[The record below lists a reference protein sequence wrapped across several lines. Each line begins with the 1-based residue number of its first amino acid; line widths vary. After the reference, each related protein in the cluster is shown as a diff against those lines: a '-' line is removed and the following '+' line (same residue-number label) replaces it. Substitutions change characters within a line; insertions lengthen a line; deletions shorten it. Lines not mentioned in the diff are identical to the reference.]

1 MAEGSRMKKILCG
14 AIIAASVSLIVGC
27 QRTRTAQRRAA
38 ISSPILR
45 LIVDDALEQTTYTR
59 TYDPSYVKLNYPN
72 GDVASDRG
80 VCSDVIVRA
89 FRKGGLDLQKAVHE
103 DMARNFAAYPHVWN
117 LTKPDPNID
126 HRRVQNLATYF
137 TRQGKAREITMN
149 PKDYQPGD
157 VVVWDTGGGSPHIG
171 IVSNVLSDT
180 AERFYIVHNIG
191 AGAKL
196 EDALFSWS
204 IIGHYRY
211 EIIP

>member
-1 MAEGSRMKKILCG
+1 MAF
-14 AIIAASVSLIVGC
+14 ASLIIGC
-27 QRTRTAQRRAA
+27 QRTKTAQRRAA
-38 ISSPILR
+38 ISSPALR
-45 LIVDDALEQTTYTR
+45 RIVDDALEQTTYTKN
-59 TYDPSYVKLNYPN
+59 YDPSYVKLDYPN
-72 GDVASDRG
+72 GDIASDRG

-103 DMARNFAAYPHVWN
+103 DMEKNFAAYPRAWG

-157 VVVWDTGGGSPHIG
+157 VVVWDTGGNHPHIG
-171 IVSNVLSDT
+171 ILSTVLSDT
-180 AERFYIVHNIG
+180 NERFCVVHNIG

-196 EDALFSWS
+196 EDVLFSWK
-204 IIGHYRY
+204 IVGHYRY